1 MNSIYYLMFG
11 LFLIGL
17 KSNAQETMTENNH
30 GNQKDRTELKNT
42 KSKKDNA
49 YLELTKNV
57 QTIGDFIS
65 IDHNFNSNTFY
76 LISDS
81 LGREFQKGRLNVNRI
96 IAVRNLPKGFYQ
108 VSVNKIPML
117 YFSKK

>member
-1 MNSIYYLMFG
+1 MFG
-11 LFLIGL
+11 LFLISL

-30 GNQKDRTELKNT
+30 GNQKNRTELKNT

-81 LGREFQKGRLNVNRI
+81 LGREFKKGRLNVNGI
-96 IAVRNLPKGFYQ
+96 IAVWNLPKGFYL

>member
-1 MNSIYYLMFG
+1 MFG

-17 KSNAQETMTENNH
+17 KSNAQETMTDNNH

-76 LISDS
+76 LNSDS
-81 LGREFQKGRLNVNRI
+81 LGREFQKRQAQCQRNNSRSESSKRI
-96 IAVRNLPKGFYQ
+96 LP
-108 VSVNKIPML
+108 
-117 YFSKK
+117 SKR